1 MKRAWIKYSIIL
13 SSLGLLSGCAT
24 SLSNINLSSLGIDKP
39 KASTNNGHQPMSVEQ
54 LLAQARSGK
63 AAQQSSSAADQN
75 ELTLSF
81 AGKASRLTPTQE
93 NQLHRFANLADT
105 PVSVACAP
113 GGLSDPFAAASL
125 AISRCK
131 HVSDFLSKRAR
142 ETNISMQPKLQADRV
157 QISQ

>member
-1 MKRAWIKYSIIL
+1 MKRAWISYSIIL

-24 SLSNINLSSLGIDKP
+24 SLSNINLSSLGINQP
-39 KASTNNGHQPMSVEQ
+39 QAVTNNGHKPMSVEQ
-54 LLAQARSGK
+54 LLAQARNGK
-63 AAQQSSSAADQN
+63 TTQQSSSQSDQN

-81 AGKASRLTPTQE
+81 SGKISRLTPTQE
-93 NQLHRFANLADT
+93 DQLHRFANLANT

-113 GGLSDPFAAASL
+113 GGLSDPFTAASL

-131 HVSDFLSKRAR
+131 HVSDFLSKRTR
-142 ETNISMQPKLQADRV
+142 KTNISMQPELQADRV

>member
-1 MKRAWIKYSIIL
+1 
-13 SSLGLLSGCAT
+13 
-24 SLSNINLSSLGIDKP
+24 
-39 KASTNNGHQPMSVEQ
+39 

-142 ETNISMQPKLQADRV
+142 ETNISMQPELQADRV